1 MLKFIF
7 DLFGPTAWYN
17 GFVFANQQSY
27 NIFLY
32 FGLMLMIAV
41 CAYLF
46 GSVSSAIIFSKTMY
60 KEDIRTKGS
69 GNAGMTNM
77 MRNYGKGP
85 AALTLVCDM
94 LKTMLAMVVGT
105 VLCGVIGAYVAGLFA
120 IVGHVLPVFYTFK
133 GGKGVA
139 STAAMIL
146 YLNPKVF
153 LIVLL
158 LFVLIVWG
166 TKYLSL
172 ASVITVLL
180 FPLLMYRMDTVPTD
194 RGIRLI
200 ITLIVAGI
208 VFFKHRT
215 NVSRIMNGTE
225 SKFSFK
231 KTQKRPTAD
240 AETVEETEE
249 AAEETD
255 GNE

>member
-7 DLFGPTAWYN
+7 DLFSKTAWYD
-17 GFVFANQQSY
+17 GFIFTEGKSY
-27 NIFLY
+27 NVLQY
-32 FGLMLMIAV
+32 FGLMFVIAAAAYILGSINPAVIISKLM
-41 CAYLF
+41 Y
-46 GSVSSAIIFSKTMY
+46 G
-60 KEDIRTKGS
+60 
-69 GNAGMTNM
+69 AGMTNM

-85 AALTLVCDM
+85 AALTLFSDM
-94 LKTMLAMVVGT
+94 LKTLLAMTVGT
-105 VLCGVIGAYVAGLFA
+105 SLCGITGAYVAGLFA
-120 IVGHVLPVFYTFK
+120 VIGHVLPIFYGFK

-139 STAAMIL
+139 SSAMLIL
-146 YLNPKVF
+146 YLSPKVF
-153 LIVLL
+153 LIVFL

-172 ASVITVLL
+172 ASVICILL
-180 FPLLMYRMDTVPTD
+180 FPLLLYRSDLVPVD

-231 KTQKRPTAD
+231 KTQKRPTV
-240 AETVEETEE
+240 AEIE
-249 AAEETD
+249 AAEEEENDTEETD
-255 GNE
+255 GQN

>member
-1 MLKFIF
+1 ML
-7 DLFGPTAWYN
+7 A
-17 GFVFANQQSY
+17 
-27 NIFLY
+27 
-32 FGLMLMIAV
+32 IAA
-41 CAYLF
+41 CGYLF
-46 GSVSSAIIFSKTMY
+46 GSVNSAVIFSKVLY

-94 LKTMLAMVVGT
+94 LKTLLPMVVGT
-105 VLCGVIGAYVAGLFA
+105 CLCGVTGAYVAGLFA
-120 IVGHVLPVFYTFK
+120 VVGHVLPIFYAFK

-139 STAAMIL
+139 STAMIIL

-153 LIVLL
+153 LVLLL

-172 ASVITVLL
+172 GSVICVLL
-180 FPLLMYRMDTVPTD
+180 MPLLMYRMEPLPTD
-194 RGIRLI
+194 SIIRLTIMLI
-200 ITLIVAGI
+200 IAGI

-231 KTQKRPTAD
+231 KTQKRTSAL
-240 AETVEETEE
+240 EEGNEVEETEE
-249 AAEETD
+249 TD
-255 GNE
+255 EN